1 MLNFTVR
8 ENMKSLSRF
17 LMFALAL
24 ISVGA
29 HASPVA
35 TTVGSNLTAYNPGFG
50 ATNNNNWNILTN
62 PRSGSDSAPTA
73 DFGNC
78 NALILR
84 CAQPKCASGGCT
96 SMDVTSAIVT
106 GCVNSN
112 DTCKQYGAD
121 LVNYISAQLVAQSTA
136 KANQAA
142 TAASNAAAQQNNQ
155 QMQAMQQ
162 QMAALQQQIAEN
174 NANMQAA
181 LDAQQQ
187 STAQAIA
194 DAAANA
200 SKSSSAGVA
209 NSASAPVTSN
219 IDTTELTTTQR
230 IAVESGVS
238 EDLLLREQISGEI
251 LSKIEDAEKNLN
263 TLKQTMNLAFEY
275 AGCDSRGDNCTGP
288 KRVKKFKD
296 LAGDFFD
303 PYEDVLDDLY
313 EAILLSQSVGV
324 DVSNI
329 YMMLNNSCERWAK
342 YSCSKPMTSVK
353 DPTTGKTVYS
363 WPRYDDTNCKNGKSV
378 ASAPI
383 TSCSLYS
390 TTLKQCLSYD
400 NQIFGSVR
408 GGMECNIGQ
417 TIPPEDDTSCTMI
430 EVLSG
435 DSAND
440 VARGYLY
447 PDEGDM
453 GDMVRVGCASN
464 ALKSSWLF
472 RGKKQQASINID
484 TLRRIIEQDNAQISF
499 TSRSNND
506 LKQREQLKYCAL
518 TESGYM
524 NLQKYVGLRGLPT
537 KDICINERALN
548 RNLDR
553 VYVGESDSVLEMAR
567 KACTDTYGTD
577 AAFSEILYKCYCYDA
592 TGKAAATGCNSTES
606 ENAMENDEKR
616 YCERQFGGV
625 WSGVCDCTQAP
636 YPEDVALCE
645 SRFNRPST
653 VGASAPTTSLF
664 GGSVSAAY
672 AASRQCTLAGGKV
685 NAGICVCEGLTLGT
699 TKPLIHPECCQC
711 SFGSISDNS
720 RKASIPGCN
729 LVTCN

>member
-62 PRSGSDSAPTA
+62 PRSGAESAPVA

-96 SMDVTSAIVT
+96 DMDVTSEIVT

-121 LVNYISAQLVAQSTA
+121 LVKYISAQLVAQSTA

-142 TAASNAAAQQNNQ
+142 TAAQNAAAQQNNQ

-162 QMAALQQQIAEN
+162 QMAALQQQIAES

-194 DAAANA
+194 DATANA
-200 SKSSSAGVA
+200 SKSSSAGGA
-209 NSASAPVTSN
+209 NSASAPETSN

-296 LAGDFFD
+296 LAGEFFD

-342 YSCSKPMTSVK
+342 YSCSKPITTVP
-353 DPTTGKTVYS
+353 DPNDSKKNLYV
-363 WPRYDDTNCKNGKSV
+363 WPRYTERTCNKDTGKSIV
-378 ASAPI
+378 GAEIEAAVNDNRISY
-383 TSCSLYS
+383 SL
-390 TTLKQCLSYD
+390 
-400 NQIFGSVR
+400 GSVR

-430 EVLSG
+430 GIFSG
-435 DSAND
+435 NSEDK
-440 VARGYLY
+440 V
-447 PDEGDM
+447 
-453 GDMVRVGCASN
+453 
-464 ALKSSWLF
+464 
-472 RGKKQQASINID
+472 
-484 TLRRIIEQDNAQISF
+484 
-499 TSRSNND
+499 
-506 LKQREQLKYCAL
+506 
-518 TESGYM
+518 
-524 NLQKYVGLRGLPT
+524 LRG
-537 KDICINERALN
+537 
-548 RNLDR
+548 
-553 VYVGESDSVLEMAR
+553 
-567 KACTDTYGTD
+567 
-577 AAFSEILYKCYCYDA
+577 
-592 TGKAAATGCNSTES
+592 
-606 ENAMENDEKR
+606 
-616 YCERQFGGV
+616 
-625 WSGVCDCTQAP
+625 
-636 YPEDVALCE
+636 
-645 SRFNRPST
+645 
-653 VGASAPTTSLF
+653 
-664 GGSVSAAY
+664 
-672 AASRQCTLAGGKV
+672 
-685 NAGICVCEGLTLGT
+685 
-699 TKPLIHPECCQC
+699 
-711 SFGSISDNS
+711 
-720 RKASIPGCN
+720 
-729 LVTCN
+729 

>member
-1 MLNFTVR
+1 M
-8 ENMKSLSRF
+8 
-17 LMFALAL
+17 
-24 ISVGA
+24 
-29 HASPVA
+29 
-35 TTVGSNLTAYNPGFG
+35 
-50 ATNNNNWNILTN
+50 
-62 PRSGSDSAPTA
+62 
-73 DFGNC
+73 
-78 NALILR
+78 
-84 CAQPKCASGGCT
+84 
-96 SMDVTSAIVT
+96 
-106 GCVNSN
+106 
-112 DTCKQYGAD
+112 
-121 LVNYISAQLVAQSTA
+121 AQSTA

-142 TAASNAAAQQNNQ
+142 TAASNAATQQNNQ

-200 SKSSSAGVA
+200 SKSSSAGGA

-342 YSCSKPMTSVK
+342 YSCSKPMTTIT
-353 DPTTGKTVYS
+353 DPNDSNKKLYV
-363 WPRYDDTNCKNGKSV
+363 WPRYTEKNCNKNTGKSIAGAEIEAAV
-378 ASAPI
+378 NDSSI
-383 TSCSLYS
+383 SYS
-390 TTLKQCLSYD
+390 
-400 NQIFGSVR
+400 FGSVR

-430 EVLSG
+430 QVLSG
-435 DSAND
+435 NSEND

-464 ALKSSWLF
+464 ALKGSWLF

-499 TSRSNND
+499 NSRSNND

-553 VYVGESDSVLEMAR
+553 VYVGESDSVLEMAFQKCKER
-567 KACTDTYGTD
+567 YNTGTADTDV
-577 AAFSEILYKCYCYDA
+577 AFSKYLYKCYCYN
-592 TGKAAATGCNSTES
+592 TSGESVATGCDIPKSKD
-606 ENAMENDEKR
+606 AKDNDEKR

-625 WSGVCDCTQAP
+625 WAGVCDCTKAP

-653 VGASAPTTSLF
+653 VLGDGGSARTPLPTT
-664 GGSVSAAY
+664 
-672 AASRQCTLAGGKV
+672 CTNMLMP
-685 NAGICVCEGLTLGT
+685 GT
-699 TKPLIHPECCQC
+699 SYNEKDCCIARNGFWNDPTSQLKRSQFRGCFCGNDKMGMYDSC
-711 SFGSISDNS
+711 SNGSIIKNAYE
-720 RKASIPGCN
+720 K
-729 LVTCN
+729 

>member
-62 PRSGSDSAPTA
+62 PRSGAESAPVA

-96 SMDVTSAIVT
+96 DMDVTSEIVT

-121 LVNYISAQLVAQSTA
+121 LVKYISAQLVAQSTA

-142 TAASNAAAQQNNQ
+142 TAAQNAAAQQNNQ

-162 QMAALQQQIAEN
+162 QMAALQQQIAES

-194 DAAANA
+194 DATANA
-200 SKSSSAGVA
+200 SKSSSAGGA
-209 NSASAPVTSN
+209 NSASAPETSN

-288 KRVKKFKD
+288 KRVKRFKD
-296 LAGDFFD
+296 LAGEFFD

-342 YSCSKPMTSVK
+342 YSCSKPMTYIP
-353 DPTTGKTVYS
+353 DPNDSQKNLYV
-363 WPRYDDTNCKNGKSV
+363 WPRYTEKTCNKDTGKSIV
-378 ASAPI
+378 GAEIEAAVNNKTI
-383 TSCSLYS
+383 TYSL
-390 TTLKQCLSYD
+390 
-400 NQIFGSVR
+400 GSVR

-430 EVLSG
+430 EILSG
-435 DSAND
+435 NSEDK
-440 VARGYLY
+440 VLRGYLY

-484 TLRRIIEQDNAQISF
+484 ILRRIIEQDNAQISF

-506 LKQREQLKYCAL
+506 LKQREQLRYCAL
-518 TESGYM
+518 TETGYM

-537 KDICINERALN
+537 NDICINERALN

-553 VYVGESDSVLEMAR
+553 VYVGESESILDMLRNDCAS
-567 KACTDTYGTD
+567 KNGS
-577 AAFSEILYKCYCYDA
+577 FSDVLYKCYCYDSS
-592 TGKAAATGCNSTES
+592 GKSVTTQCDKTQSES
-606 ENAMENDEKR
+606 KMNAEHQR
-616 YCERQFGGV
+616 YCERQFGGK
-625 WSGVCDCTQAP
+625 WFGGKCDCTQA
-636 YPEDVALCE
+636 YDEDMALCA
-645 SRFNRPST
+645 SRFGTPPST
-653 VGASAPTTSLF
+653 TSGAGGSSREKLPDPCRFMGDAAECCRKRSGWLSSLGSTTDVCKCGMTEMSLF
-664 GGSVSAAY
+664 DKCG
-672 AASRQCTLAGGKV
+672 
-685 NAGICVCEGLTLGT
+685 
-699 TKPLIHPECCQC
+699 
-711 SFGSISDNS
+711 FGNKIL
-720 RKASIPGCN
+720 KFYYEY
-729 LVTCN
+729 

>member
-62 PRSGSDSAPTA
+62 PRSGAESAPVA

-96 SMDVTSAIVT
+96 DMDVTSEIVT

-121 LVNYISAQLVAQSTA
+121 LVKYISAQLVAQSTA

-142 TAASNAAAQQNNQ
+142 TAAQNAAAQQNNQ

-162 QMAALQQQIAEN
+162 QMAALQQQIAES

-194 DAAANA
+194 DATANA
-200 SKSSSAGVA
+200 SKSSSAGGA
-209 NSASAPVTSN
+209 NSASAPETSN

-230 IAVESGVS
+230 IAVESGVP

-275 AGCDSRGDNCTGP
+275 AGCDSRGDNCTTGP
-288 KRVKKFKD
+288 KRVKRFKD
-296 LAGDFFD
+296 LAGEFFD

-342 YSCSKPMTSVK
+342 YSCSKPITTVP
-353 DPTTGKTVYS
+353 DPNDSKKKLYV
-363 WPRYDDTNCKNGKSV
+363 WPRYTEKTCNKDTGKSIV
-378 ASAPI
+378 GAEIEAAVNDKTI
-383 TSCSLYS
+383 TYSL
-390 TTLKQCLSYD
+390 
-400 NQIFGSVR
+400 GSVR

-484 TLRRIIEQDNAQISF
+484 ILRRIIEQDNAQISF

-506 LKQREQLKYCAL
+506 LKQREQLRYCAL
-518 TESGYM
+518 TETGYM

-537 KDICINERALN
+537 NDICINERALN

-553 VYVGESDSVLEMAR
+553 VYVGESDSILNMLRNDCAS
-567 KACTDTYGTD
+567 KNGS
-577 AAFSEILYKCYCYDA
+577 FSDVLYKCYCYDFS
-592 TGKAAATGCNSTES
+592 GKAATTQCDKTQSESKMNTEHQ
-606 ENAMENDEKR
+606 R
-616 YCERQFGGV
+616 YCERQFGGK
-625 WSGVCDCTQAP
+625 WFGGDCDCTQA
-636 YPEDVALCE
+636 YDEDRALCA
-645 SRFNRPST
+645 SRFGRPDT
-653 VGASAPTTSLF
+653 VLGA
-664 GGSVSAAY
+664 GGSSRPKRPISCGFMGDAAKCCKD
-672 AASRQCTLAGGKV
+672 RDG
-685 NAGICVCEGLTLGT
+685 
-699 TKPLIHPECCQC
+699 KPLPYSI
-711 SFGSISDNS
+711 GSTTGDCMCGTNKMSALDKCGYGNKI
-720 RKASIPGCN
+720 
-729 LVTCN
+729 LQFYYEY

>member
-1 MLNFTVR
+1 MLNFMVR

-24 ISVGA
+24 VSVGA

-35 TTVGSNLTAYNPGFG
+35 TTVGSNLTAYNSGMG
-50 ATNNNNWNILTN
+50 ATNNNNWNLLTN
-62 PRSGSDSAPTA
+62 PRSGADSAPAA

-84 CAQPKCASGGCT
+84 CAQPKCSSGGCT
-96 SMDVTSAIVT
+96 DMDVTSAIVT

-112 DTCKQYGAD
+112 EMCKQYGAD

-136 KANQAA
+136 KANQVAA
-142 TAASNAAAQQNNQ
+142 AAQSATAQQNNQ

-162 QMAALQQQIAEN
+162 QMAALQQQIAES

-194 DAAANA
+194 NAATSA
-200 SKSSSAGVA
+200 S
-209 NSASAPVTSN
+209 NSASNSINTSAGATSAVA
-219 IDTTELTTTQR
+219 DTADLTTTQR

-251 LSKIEDAEKNLN
+251 LTQIENAEQSLK
-263 TLKQTMNLAFEY
+263 TLKQTMTTAFEY

-296 LAGDFFD
+296 LAGEFFD

-342 YSCSKPMTSVK
+342 YSCSKPLTVMD
-353 DPTTGKTVYS
+353 DPTKTGNKLYV
-363 WPRYDDTNCKNGKSV
+363 WPRYDNNNCKNGKSV
-378 ASAPI
+378 AGGPI
-383 TSCSLYS
+383 GIAYS
-390 TTLKQCLSYD
+390 VNNINNSYVSYSY
-400 NQIFGSVR
+400 GSVR

-430 EVLSG
+430 QVLSG
-435 DSAND
+435 NSEDK
-440 VARGYLY
+440 VLRGYLY

-464 ALKSSWLF
+464 ALKGSWLF
-472 RGKKQQASINID
+472 RGKKQQASITID
-484 TLRRIIEQDNAQISF
+484 ILRRIIEQDNAQISF
-499 TSRSNND
+499 TSLSKND
-506 LKQREQLKYCAL
+506 LQQQEQLKYCAL

-553 VYVGESDSVLEMAR
+553 VYVGQSESILRMAED
-567 KACTDTYGTD
+567 ACFAGENRGTP
-577 AAFSEILYKCYCYDA
+577 AFSKILYKCYCYNNS
-592 TGKAAATGCNSTES
+592 GKAATTQCDKKQSES
-606 ENAMENDEKR
+606 KMDAEHQR

-625 WSGVCDCTQAP
+625 WFGGECDCTKAP
-636 YPEDVALCE
+636 YDEDRALCE
-645 SRFNRPST
+645 SRFDRPST
-653 VGASAPTTSLF
+653 VPGAGGSSRPKLPSSCVMTTSAKQCCTDR
-664 GGSVSAAY
+664 GGMFIPSSTDLTTGD
-672 AASRQCTLAGGKV
+672 CMC
-685 NAGICVCEGLTLGT
+685 GINKMSMSLDKCGYGNNILQFYY
-699 TKPLIHPECCQC
+699 KY
-711 SFGSISDNS
+711 
-720 RKASIPGCN
+720 
-729 LVTCN
+729 

>member
-62 PRSGSDSAPTA
+62 PRSGAESAPVA

-96 SMDVTSAIVT
+96 DMDVTSEIVT

-121 LVNYISAQLVAQSTA
+121 LVKYISAQLVAQSTA

-142 TAASNAAAQQNNQ
+142 TAAQNAAAQQNNQ

-162 QMAALQQQIAEN
+162 QMAALQQQIAES

-194 DAAANA
+194 DATANV
-200 SKSSSAGVA
+200 SKSSSAGGA
-209 NSASAPVTSN
+209 NSASAPETSN

-230 IAVESGVS
+230 IAVESGVP

-296 LAGDFFD
+296 LAGEFFD

-342 YSCSKPMTSVK
+342 YSCSKPMTVVD
-353 DPTTGKTVYS
+353 DPNSNNKLYV
-363 WPRYDDTNCKNGKSV
+363 WPRYNSNNCKNGKSI
-378 ASAPI
+378 AGAPI
-383 TSCSLYS
+383 GASNNANNII
-390 TTLKQCLSYD
+390 SY
-400 NQIFGSVR
+400 NTGSVR

-499 TSRSNND
+499 TSRSDND
-506 LKQREQLKYCAL
+506 LKQNEQLKYCAL

-537 KDICINERALN
+537 TGICINERSLN
-548 RNLDR
+548 KNLDR
-553 VYVGESDSVLEMAR
+553 VYVGRSDTVIE
-567 KACTDTYGTD
+567 KAFQECKKRYPTGTSD
-577 AAFSEILYKCYCYDA
+577 NAVAFSKVLYKCYCYDN
-592 TGKAAATGCNSTES
+592 TSKLVSS
-606 ENAMENDEKR
+606 ECDTNTSRTAMYNAEER
-616 YCERQFGGV
+616 YCDQYGGAWV
-625 WSGVCDCTQAP
+625 GVQCDCTHAP
-636 YPEDVALCE
+636 YPEDRALCE
-645 SRFNRPST
+645 SRFNRPSGNFRE
-653 VGASAPTTSLF
+653 VLPQSCDVINGSGDAICCRDR
-664 GGSVSAAY
+664 GGDWD
-672 AASRQCTLAGGKV
+672 AASGKCKCD
-685 NAGICVCEGLTLGT
+685 NTIMSRYDKCD
-699 TKPLIHPECCQC
+699 
-711 SFGSISDNS
+711 SDSYLMNHY
-720 RKASIPGCN
+720 ILN
-729 LVTCN
+729 